1 MARHFRYKNLFS
13 SCLKVGP
20 EPIFSHLKNKIM
32 LCYNYNIIAP
42 GQGHQRSPLAVAR
55 SDSNASKRLDEP
67 LQRPGIVHVQHLLR
81 FCSLPL
87 VVLAGGVALADES
100 PVDLPAVTVQAQAAQ
115 EGETSLHTPT
125 TAGSRLDLS
134 ALQTPAS
141 TSSLSGAEV
150 RERNNRSAQ
159 DAVTRTPG
167 ISTIGTPGNGGTALS
182 ARGFSGHASTMQLYD
197 GTRQYIGA
205 GTVTFPVDTWSVERI
220 DVLRGPASVLYGE
233 GATGAV
239 INVVPKK
246 PFAGEIR
253 NQLRL
258 GYGSDDRRQA
268 ALDSGGSLSEAL
280 SYRFNLNQQASNGWV
295 DRGDSESL
303 ALSAALRWDASDDL
317 SFSLSHDQ
325 GDQSPERYFGTPLV
339 DGKYRESIRDRN
351 YNVANADI
359 RYNDQITRLVTDW
372 RISDALSASNQ
383 LYYIKTQRYWRNAE
397 TYRWQP
403 GDLINR
409 SSFYEIK
416 HTQEQVG
423 DRQSFTLD
431 HRLFGLDSRT
441 VVGVDYNRIH
451 FARQHDF
458 ASSFSDTVPLAGS
471 GGGQYQSND
480 PRGYGPRERNLARQ
494 FSLFAENRTQLTERL
509 SLVTGVRRDQV
520 HIQRDDLLSDSSVDR
535 SLSGGNWR
543 AGLVFALTPEL
554 SLYGQYATSTE
565 GVNNLLTLSP
575 SQQQFDL
582 SEAKQ
587 SEIGLKQ
594 MFWNG
599 QGEWTLAAYHIVKK
613 KLLSRETPASPTE
626 QIGQQSSDGLEATL
640 ELALGNG
647 WQVSANAALVRAEY
661 DDFVEGG
668 GDRSGNRPSNV
679 PRRTANLWLNKAL
692 GSGVDVG
699 MGARYV
705 DARYADAANQIEV
718 PGYTV
723 VDATIAWQAL
733 PDVRLGVELNN
744 LFDRQYA
751 TTASSAGEQWY
762 LGAPRSLF
770 VTTDYSF

>member
-1 MARHFRYKNLFS
+1 MARYPLFQT
-13 SCLKVGP
+13 CAL
-20 EPIFSHLKNKIM
+20 FAL
-32 LCYNYNIIAP
+32 L
-42 GQGHQRSPLAVAR
+42 LA
-55 SDSNASKRLDEP
+55 ASAMA
-67 LQRPGIVHVQHLLR
+67 
-81 FCSLPL
+81 S
-87 VVLAGGVALADES
+87 ES
-100 PVDLPAVTVQAQAAQ
+100 PVDLPDVTVQAQAVE
-115 EGETSLHTPT
+115 EGESDLHTPT
-125 TAGSRLDLS
+125 TSGSRLELS

-150 RERNNRSAQ
+150 RGRNNLSVQ

-167 ISTIGTPGNGGTALS
+167 ISSIGSPGNGGTALS
-182 ARGFSGHASTMQLYD
+182 ARGFTGHSATMQLYD
-197 GTRQYIGA
+197 GTRQYVGA
-205 GTVTFPVDTWSVERI
+205 GTVTFPVDTWSVARI

-268 ALDSGGSLSEAL
+268 ALDSGGSLSDEL
-280 SYRFNLNQQASNGWV
+280 SYRFNINQQASNGWV
-295 DRGDSESL
+295 DRGDSDSL
-303 ALSAALRWDASDDL
+303 ALSAALRWDANDDL
-317 SFSLSHDQ
+317 SFTLSHDH
-325 GDQSPERYFGTPLV
+325 GDQSPMRYLGTPLV
-339 DGKYRESIRDRN
+339 AGKYRESIRERN
-351 YNVANADI
+351 YNVADADI

-372 RISDALSASNQ
+372 RISNALSASNQ

-397 TYRWQP
+397 AYRWQP
-403 GDLINR
+403 GDTVER
-409 SSFYEIK
+409 SEFYRIK

-423 DRQSFTLD
+423 DRQTFTLD
-431 HRLFGLDSRT
+431 HTLFGLDSRT

-458 ASSFSDTVPLAGS
+458 ASSFSDSVPLAGS

-520 HIQRDDLLSDSSVDR
+520 HIQRDDLLSESSVDR
-535 SLSGGNWR
+535 SLSGDNWR

-565 GVNNLLTLSP
+565 GVNNLLTLNP
-575 SQQQFDL
+575 TQQQFDL

-594 MFWNG
+594 MFWG
-599 QGEWTLAAYHIVKK
+599 GHGEWTLAAYHIVKK
-613 KLLSRETPASPTE
+613 KLLSRATPTSPTE

-640 ELALGNG
+640 ELALGRG
-647 WQVSANAALVRAEY
+647 WQVSANAAFVRAEY
-661 DDFVEGG
+661 DDFIEGG
-668 GDRSGNRPSNV
+668 GDRSGNRPTDV
-679 PRRTANLWLNKAL
+679 PKRTANLWLNKAL
-692 GSGVDVG
+692 GGGVDAG
-699 MGARYV
+699 IGARYV
-705 DARYADAANQIEV
+705 DARYADTANTAKV

-723 VDATIAWQAL
+723 VDANIAWQAL
-733 PDVRLGVELNN
+733 ADVRLGLELNN

-751 TTASSAGEQWY
+751 TSASSDGEQWY
-762 LGAPRSLF
+762 LGAPRSFF
-770 VTTDYSF
+770 VTADYSF

>member
-1 MARHFRYKNLFS
+1 MARYPLFQP
-13 SCLKVGP
+13 CAL
-20 EPIFSHLKNKIM
+20 FAL
-32 LCYNYNIIAP
+32 L
-42 GQGHQRSPLAVAR
+42 LA
-55 SDSNASKRLDEP
+55 ASAMA
-67 LQRPGIVHVQHLLR
+67 
-81 FCSLPL
+81 S
-87 VVLAGGVALADES
+87 ES
-100 PVDLPAVTVQAQAAQ
+100 PVDLPDVTVQAQAVE
-115 EGETSLHTPT
+115 EGESDLHTPT
-125 TAGSRLDLS
+125 TSGSRLELS

-150 RERNNRSAQ
+150 RGRNNLSVQ

-167 ISTIGTPGNGGTALS
+167 ISSIGSPGNGGTALS
-182 ARGFSGHASTMQLYD
+182 ARGFTGHSATMQLYD
-197 GTRQYIGA
+197 GTRQYVGA
-205 GTVTFPVDTWSVERI
+205 GTVTFPVDTWSVARI

-268 ALDSGGSLSEAL
+268 ALDSGGSLSDEL
-280 SYRFNLNQQASNGWV
+280 SYRFNINQQASNGWV
-295 DRGDSESL
+295 DRGDSDSL
-303 ALSAALRWDASDDL
+303 ALSAALRWDAHDDL
-317 SFSLSHDQ
+317 SFTLSHDH
-325 GDQSPERYFGTPLV
+325 GDQSPERYLGTPLV
-339 DGKYRESIRDRN
+339 AGKYRESIRERN

-359 RYNDQITRLVTDW
+359 RYNDQITRLVSDW
-372 RISDALSASNQ
+372 RINDALSASNQ

-397 TYRWQP
+397 AYRWQP
-403 GDLINR
+403 GDTVER
-409 SSFYEIK
+409 SEFYRIK

-423 DRQSFTLD
+423 DRQTFTLD
-431 HRLFGLDSRT
+431 HALFGLDSRT

-458 ASSFSDTVPLAGS
+458 ASSFSDSVPLAGS
-471 GGGQYQSND
+471 GGGQYQSTD
-480 PRGYGPRERNLARQ
+480 PLGYGPRERNLARQ

-520 HIQRDDLLSDSSVDR
+520 HLQRDNLIDGSSADR
-535 SLSGGNWR
+535 SLSGDNWR

-565 GVNNLLTLSP
+565 GVSNLLTLNP
-575 SQQQFDL
+575 TQQQFDL
-582 SEAKQ
+582 SEARQ

-613 KLLSRETPASPTE
+613 KLLSRETPTSPTE

-640 ELALGNG
+640 ELALGQG

-661 DDFVEGG
+661 DDFVDGG
-668 GDRSGNRPSNV
+668 GDRSGNRPTDV
-679 PRRTANLWLNKAL
+679 PRRTANLWLNKTL
-692 GSGVDVG
+692 GGGVEAG
-699 MGARYV
+699 IGARYV
-705 DARYADAANQIEV
+705 DARYADTANTAKV

-723 VDATIAWQAL
+723 VDANIAWQAL
-733 PDVRLGVELNN
+733 PDVRLGLELNN

-751 TTASSAGEQWY
+751 TSANSDGEQWY
-762 LGAPRSLF
+762 LGAPRSFF
-770 VTTDYSF
+770 VTADYSF

>member
-13 SCLKVGP
+13 SCLKEGP
-20 EPIFSHLKNKIM
+20 GLVFSYLQNKIM
-32 LCYNYNIIAP
+32 LCYNNKIIP
-42 GQGHQRSPLAVAR
+42 SGQSQPRSSLAVA
-55 SDSNASKRLDEP
+55 SPDSNASKRLDKL

-87 VVLAGGVALADES
+87 VVLAGGTALADDS
-100 PVDLPAVTVQAQAAQ
+100 AVDLPAVTVQAQAAQ
-115 EGETSLHTPT
+115 EGETRLHTPT

-150 RERNNRSAQ
+150 RERNNRSVQ

-233 GATGAV
+233 GVTGAV

-246 PFAGEIR
+246 PFAGDIR
-253 NQLRL
+253 NHLRL

-317 SFSLSHDQ
+317 SFTLSHDH

-339 DGKYRESIRDRN
+339 DGKYRERIRDRN

-359 RYNDQITRLVTDW
+359 RYNDQITRLTTDW
-372 RISDALSASNQ
+372 RINDALSASNQ

-431 HRLFGLDSRT
+431 HSLFGLDSRT

-458 ASSFSDTVPLAGS
+458 DSSFSDTVPLAGS

-543 AGLVFALTPEL
+543 AGLVIALTPDL

-582 SEAKQ
+582 SEARQ

-599 QGEWTLAAYHIVKK
+599 HGEWTLAAYHIVKK

-661 DDFVEGG
+661 DDFVEGA

-679 PRRTANLWLNKAL
+679 PRRTANLWLNKTL
-692 GSGVDVG
+692 GSGVDIG

-718 PGYTV
+718 PGYTL

-751 TTASSAGEQWY
+751 TTAGSAGEQWY

-770 VTTDYSF
+770 VTVDYSF

>member
-13 SCLKVGP
+13 SCLKEGP
-20 EPIFSHLKNKIM
+20 GLIFGYLQNKIM
-32 LCYNYNIIAP
+32 LCYNTNIIAP
-42 GQGHQRSPLAVAR
+42 GQGHLRSSLAAA
-55 SDSNASKRLDEP
+55 SPDSNASKRLDEP

-87 VVLAGGVALADES
+87 VVLAGGTALANDS
-100 PVDLPAVTVQAQAAQ
+100 AVDLPAVTVQAQAAQ

-141 TSSLSGAEV
+141 TSSLSGADV
-150 RERNNRSAQ
+150 RERNNRSVQ

-167 ISTIGTPGNGGTALS
+167 ISSIGTPGNGGTALS
-182 ARGFSGHASTMQLYD
+182 ARGFSGHSSTMQLYD

-205 GTVTFPVDTWSVERI
+205 GTVTFPVDTWSVQRI

-268 ALDSGGSLSEAL
+268 ALDSGGSLSDSL
-280 SYRFNLNQQASNGWV
+280 SYRFNVNQQASNGWV
-295 DRGDSESL
+295 DRGDSDSI
-303 ALSAALRWDASDDL
+303 ALSAALRWAASDDL
-317 SFSLSHDQ
+317 SFTLSHDH
-325 GDQSPERYFGTPLV
+325 GDQRPERYFGTPLV
-339 DGKYRESIRDRN
+339 DGHYRESIRERN

-359 RYNDQITRLVTDW
+359 RYNDQVTRLTTDW
-372 RISDALSASNQ
+372 HINDVLSASNQ

-397 TYRWQP
+397 AYRWQP
-403 GDLINR
+403 GDTVER
-409 SSFYEIK
+409 SEFYEIK

-423 DRQSFTLD
+423 DRQTFTLD
-431 HRLFGLDSRT
+431 HALFGLDSRT

-458 ASSFSDTVPLAGS
+458 ASSFSDSVPLAGS
-471 GGGQYQSND
+471 GGGHYQSSD

-494 FSLFAENRTQLTERL
+494 FSLFAENRTQLSERL

-520 HIQRDDLLSDSSVDR
+520 HIQRDNLIDGSSVDR

-543 AGLVFALTPEL
+543 AGLVFALTPDL

-582 SEAKQ
+582 SKARQ

-613 KLLSRETPASPTE
+613 KLLSRETPTSPTE
-626 QIGQQSSDGLEATL
+626 QIGQQSSDGLEAML
-640 ELALGNG
+640 ELALGQG

-668 GDRSGNRPSNV
+668 GDRSGNRPTNV
-679 PRRTANLWLNKAL
+679 PRRTANLWLNKDL
-692 GSGVDVG
+692 GSGVDAG
-699 MGARYV
+699 IGARYV
-705 DARYADAANQIEV
+705 DARYADTANTAKV

-723 VDATIAWQAL
+723 VDANIAWQAL
-733 PDVRLGVELNN
+733 PDVRLGLELNN

-751 TTASSAGEQWY
+751 TTASSDGEQWY
-762 LGAPRSLF
+762 LGAPRSFF
-770 VTTDYSF
+770 VTADYSF

>member
-1 MARHFRYKNLFS
+1 MARYPLFQTS
-13 SCLKVGP
+13 ASFAL
-20 EPIFSHLKNKIM
+20 L
-32 LCYNYNIIAP
+32 LAAP
-42 GQGHQRSPLAVAR
+42 AM
-55 SDSNASKRLDEP
+55 
-67 LQRPGIVHVQHLLR
+67 
-81 FCSLPL
+81 
-87 VVLAGGVALADES
+87 ADES

-141 TSSLSGAEV
+141 TTSLSGAEV
-150 RERNNRSAQ
+150 RERNNRSVQ

-182 ARGFSGHASTMQLYD
+182 ARGFTGHSSTMQLYD

-253 NQLRL
+253 NHLRV

-268 ALDSGGSLSEAL
+268 ALDSGGSLNDGL
-280 SYRFNLNQQASNGWV
+280 SYRLNINQQASNGWV

-339 DGKYRESIRDRN
+339 DGKYREGIRERN

-359 RYNDQITRLVTDW
+359 RYNDQITRLSTDW
-372 RISDALSASNQ
+372 RINDALSASNQ

-431 HRLFGLDSRT
+431 HSLFGLDSRT

-494 FSLFAENRTQLTERL
+494 FSLFAENRTQLSERL

-520 HIQRDDLLSDSSVDR
+520 HIQRDDLLSESSVDR

-640 ELALGNG
+640 ELALGHG

-692 GSGVDVG
+692 GQGVDVG

-723 VDATIAWQAL
+723 VDANIAWQAL
-733 PDVRLGVELNN
+733 PDVRLGLELNN

-751 TTASSAGEQWY
+751 TTASSAGQQWY

-770 VTTDYSF
+770 VTADYSF

>member
-1 MARHFRYKNLFS
+1 MARYPLFQTCAS
-13 SCLKVGP
+13 FAL
-20 EPIFSHLKNKIM
+20 L
-32 LCYNYNIIAP
+32 
-42 GQGHQRSPLAVAR
+42 LA
-55 SDSNASKRLDEP
+55 ASAMA
-67 LQRPGIVHVQHLLR
+67 
-81 FCSLPL
+81 S
-87 VVLAGGVALADES
+87 AS
-100 PVDLPAVTVQAQAAQ
+100 PVDLPDVTVQAHAAE
-115 EGETSLHTPT
+115 EGESDLHTPT
-125 TAGSRLDLS
+125 TSGSRLELS

-141 TSSLSGAEV
+141 TTSLSGAEV
-150 RERNNRSAQ
+150 RGRNNLTVQ
-159 DAVTRTPG
+159 DAVTRMPG
-167 ISTIGTPGNGGTALS
+167 ISSIGTPGNGGTALS
-182 ARGFSGHASTMQLYD
+182 ARGFTGHSATMQLYD
-197 GTRQYIGA
+197 GTRQYVGA

-246 PFAGEIR
+246 PFAGDIR
-253 NQLRL
+253 NHLRL

-317 SFSLSHDQ
+317 SFTLSHDH

-339 DGKYRESIRDRN
+339 AGKYRERIRDRN

-359 RYNDQITRLVTDW
+359 RYNDQITRLTTDW
-372 RISDALSASNQ
+372 RINDALSASNQ

-403 GDLINR
+403 DDLINR

-431 HRLFGLDSRT
+431 HSLFGLDSRT

-458 ASSFSDTVPLAGS
+458 DSSFSDTVPPAGS

-480 PRGYGPRERNLARQ
+480 PRGYAPRERNLARQ

-543 AGLVFALTPEL
+543 AGLVFALTPDL

-582 SEAKQ
+582 SEARQ

-594 MFWNG
+594 LFWNG

-640 ELALGNG
+640 ELALGRG
-647 WQVSANAALVRAEY
+647 WQVSANAAFVRAEY
-661 DDFVEGG
+661 DDFVEGA

-692 GSGVDVG
+692 GSGVDIG

-718 PGYTV
+718 PGYTL
-723 VDATIAWQAL
+723 VDATLAWQAL
-733 PDVRLGVELNN
+733 PDVRLGLELNN
-744 LFDRQYA
+744 LFDRQYT

-770 VTTDYSF
+770 VTADYSF

>member
-1 MARHFRYKNLFS
+1 MARHFRYKNFFS
-13 SCLKVGP
+13 SCLKEGP
-20 EPIFSHLKNKIM
+20 GLVFGYLQNKIM
-32 LCYNYNIIAP
+32 LCCNTNIIVP
-42 GQGHQRSPLAVAR
+42 GQDHPRSSLAGA
-55 SDSNASKRLDEP
+55 SPDSNASKRLDKL
-67 LQRPGIVHVQHLLR
+67 LQRPGIVHVQYLLR

-87 VVLAGGVALADES
+87 VVLAGGTALADDS
-100 PVDLPAVTVQAQAAQ
+100 AVDLPAVTVQAQAAQ

-125 TAGSRLDLS
+125 TTGSRLDLS

-150 RERNNRSAQ
+150 RERNNRSVQ

-182 ARGFSGHASTMQLYD
+182 ARGFTGHSATMQLYD
-197 GTRQYIGA
+197 GTRQYVGA
-205 GTVTFPVDTWSVERI
+205 GTVTFPVDTWSIARI

-246 PFAGEIR
+246 PFAGDIR
-253 NQLRL
+253 NHLRL

-317 SFSLSHDQ
+317 SFTLSHDH
-325 GDQSPERYFGTPLV
+325 GDQSPDRYFGTPLV
-339 DGKYRESIRDRN
+339 DGKYRERIRDRN
-351 YNVANADI
+351 YNVTNADI
-359 RYNDQITRLVTDW
+359 RYNDQITRLTTDW
-372 RISDALSASNQ
+372 RINDALSASNQ

-431 HRLFGLDSRT
+431 HSLFGLGSRT

-458 ASSFSDTVPLAGS
+458 DSSFSDTVPLAGS

-543 AGLVFALTPEL
+543 AGLVFALTPDL

-582 SEAKQ
+582 SEARQ

-594 MFWNG
+594 LFWNG

-640 ELALGNG
+640 ELALGHG
-647 WQVSANAALVRAEY
+647 WQVSANAAFVRAEY
-661 DDFVEGG
+661 DDFVDGA

-733 PDVRLGVELNN
+733 PDVRLGLELNN

-762 LGAPRSLF
+762 LGAPRSF
-770 VTTDYSF
+770 FITADYSF

>member
-1 MARHFRYKNLFS
+1 M
-13 SCLKVGP
+13 
-20 EPIFSHLKNKIM
+20 
-32 LCYNYNIIAP
+32 
-42 GQGHQRSPLAVAR
+42 
-55 SDSNASKRLDEP
+55 
-67 LQRPGIVHVQHLLR
+67 QHLLR

-87 VVLAGGVALADES
+87 VVLAGGTALADDS
-100 PVDLPAVTVQAQAAQ
+100 AVDLPAVTVQAQAAQ
-115 EGETSLHTPT
+115 EGETGLHTPT

-150 RERNNRSAQ
+150 RERNNRSVQ

-167 ISTIGTPGNGGTALS
+167 ISAIGTPGNGGTALS

-246 PFAGEIR
+246 PFAGDIR
-253 NQLRL
+253 NHLRL

-317 SFSLSHDQ
+317 SFTLSHDH

-339 DGKYRESIRDRN
+339 AGKYRERIRDRN

-359 RYNDQITRLVTDW
+359 RYNDQITRLTTDW

-431 HRLFGLDSRT
+431 HSLFGLDSRT

-458 ASSFSDTVPLAGS
+458 ASSFSDIVPLAGS

-494 FSLFAENRTQLTERL
+494 FSLFAENRTQLTDRL

-535 SLSGGNWR
+535 ALSGGNWR
-543 AGLVFALTPEL
+543 AGLVFALTPDV

-575 SQQQFDL
+575 TQQQFDL
-582 SEAKQ
+582 SEARQ

-594 MFWNG
+594 LFWNG

-640 ELALGNG
+640 ELALGRG
-647 WQVSANAALVRAEY
+647 WQVSANAVFVRAEY
-661 DDFVEGG
+661 DDFVEGA

-692 GSGVDVG
+692 GSGVDIG

-718 PGYTV
+718 PGYTL
-723 VDATIAWQAL
+723 VDATIGWQAL
-733 PDVRLGVELNN
+733 PDVRLGLELNN

-751 TTASSAGEQWY
+751 PTASSAGEQWY

-770 VTTDYSF
+770 VTADYSF